1 MTPRHTID
9 DFVNAFGLKQ
19 KGKEFVGPC
28 PVCKDGEDRFHVREG
43 NAGPIFGCRYC
54 IDGEQ
59 DADGSNAKQ
68 VLSLLRNGTAGAP
81 TTPAPRAPRKP
92 AEPPKPQPLPSGN
105 GVTVYHYTDANW
117 EPILA
122 VVRRDRQD
130 GKSFSQWTPDPN
142 NNELWIPR
150 TATPPFPLY
159 GLASIVGERGDKSAK
174 LLPKVA
180 KVGIVEGEKCVHAC
194 RAAWPNQTTTC
205 WAGGTNA
212 WDKSDW
218 LPLSGRAVSL
228 VADGDVPGHKA
239 MLALAAHLHGLGC
252 KVKIALPPVE
262 WDSDIADWIAEQGKD
277 GAAKMLKELLHDY
290 EPPEPEPPPD
300 PPADL
305 FEIPAEPLDNNPHYR
320 LLGLQGTGLA
330 FALREAGRMEI
341 IGRRDISSVNAL
353 ISVAPL
359 EWWCE
364 FVGNDKI
371 TVEQARVFGSTLIR
385 MADRLGQI
393 DVSLQVGRGAI
404 RLDDGK
410 VAYHLGNRLL
420 IGGHIYALQ
429 DDDSRVWLSEPEL
442 SYGDEAN
449 AQHTADIARAVMG
462 YRWATPNDGR
472 RFLGW
477 LVASLVGGALQWRPH
492 LLLTAPAAQGK
503 TWLLTNVLE
512 PIMGNMMTSVSD
524 ATPASI
530 SRLTA
535 YSSLPVAIDEAEPS
549 DDWVVEL
556 LKTLRAASSDF
567 GSRVRATAD
576 GGVSFQQARFCALLA
591 GTVAPALAKADD
603 SRLSPVGLGPPVDDW
618 PQVRLAIRN
627 AMKHADSVRHRIIRR
642 AGEIVTAADTLTDE
656 MQDLGMDSREA
667 MSSAALTAGWR
678 FWGVDDREVHA
689 QPETSSRSDASD
701 ALLEILALRERGD
714 GPAERSVLQMLHIES
729 LHAILADLLGVR
741 RDGEGVMIAINHP
754 GLANKMAKTKW
765 GRANL
770 RNLLMQLDG
779 AVVTASPRS
788 FGGLKKRAVVI
799 PYETLTEIGVE
810 FSDDNPATAL
820 G

>member
-28 PVCKDGEDRFHVREG
+28 PVCKEGEDRFHVREG

-68 VLSLLRNGTAGAP
+68 VLSLLRNGVATPVAP
-81 TTPAPRAPRKP
+81 TPRAPRKA

-105 GVTVYHYTDANW
+105 GVTVYHYQDANDD
-117 EPILA
+117 PIFA
-122 VVRRDRQD
+122 VVRRDRAD
-130 GKSFSQWTPDPN
+130 GTKTFSQWTPDGGQG
-142 NNELWIPR
+142 LWLP
-150 TATPPFPLY
+150 TAPPAPLPLY
-159 GLASIVGERGDKSAK
+159 
-174 LLPKVA
+174 LLPMIPTKGKVA
-180 KVGIVEGEKCVHAC
+180 IVEGEKCVHAA
-194 RAAWPNQTTTC
+194 RQAWPKRTFTC
-205 WAGGTNA
+205 WAGGTNS
-212 WDKSDW
+212 WDKTDW
-218 LPLSGRAVSL
+218 TPLAGRIVSL
-228 VADGDVPGHKA
+228 IADADEPGHKA
-239 MLALAAHLHGLGC
+239 MQALAAHLHGLGC
-252 KVKIALPPVE
+252 KVRLVLPPVE
-262 WDSDIADWIAEQGKD
+262 LDDDIADWIIAD
-277 GAAKMLKELLHDY
+277 GPQHSDTFIGDLLRDY
-290 EPPEPEPPPD
+290 EPPAEP
-300 PPADL
+300 
-305 FEIPAEPLDNNPHYR
+305 FEIPADPLDNNPHYR
-320 LLGLQGTGLA
+320 LLGLLGTKLV
-330 FALREAGRMEI
+330 FALRTASQIEI
-341 IGRRDISSVNAL
+341 IARSDITSVNRLLA
-353 ISVAPL
+353 VAPL
-359 EWWCE
+359 EFWCG
-364 FVGNDKI
+364 FYGTDKI
-371 TVEQARVFGSTLIR
+371 TVEQARAFGSTLIG
-385 MADRLGQI
+385 MADNKGQT
-393 DVSLQVGRGAI
+393 DMSLQTGRGAI

-442 SYGDEAN
+442 SYGDEAS
-449 AQHTADIARAVMG
+449 AKDTAAIAKAVMG
-462 YRWATPNDGR
+462 YRWATPDDGR

-512 PIMGNMMTSVSD
+512 PIMGNMITSVSD

-642 AGEIVTAADTLTDE
+642 AGEIVTAADVLTDE
-656 MQDLGMDSREA
+656 MQDLGMDSRDA

-678 FWGVDDREVHA
+678 FWGVDGTFEDRKEVHS

-810 FSDDNPATAL
+810 FSDDNAGTEQT
-820 G
+820 GI

>member
-19 KGKEFVGPC
+19 KGKEYVGPC

-59 DADGSNAKQ
+59 DADGSKAKQ
-68 VLSLLRNGTAGAP
+68 VLSLLRNGNAAPVAP
-81 TTPAPRAPRKP
+81 TPRAPRPP

-105 GVTVYHYTDANW
+105 GVTVYHYTDADG
-117 EPILA
+117 EPVLA
-122 VVRRDRQD
+122 VARRDRAD
-130 GKSFSQWTPDPN
+130 GTKTFSQWTPTGDNDGLYTPTAPN
-142 NNELWIPR
+142 
-150 TATPPFPLY
+150 PPLPLFH
-159 GLASIVGERGDKSAK
+159 LPEVASGSG
-174 LLPKVA
+174 KVA
-180 KVGIVEGEKCVHAC
+180 VVEGEKCVLAAHQ
-194 RAAWPNQTTTC
+194 AWPKQTVTC
-205 WAGGTNA
+205 WAGGTNS
-212 WDKSDW
+212 WDKADW
-218 LPLSGRAVSL
+218 TPLAGRAVSL

-277 GAAKMLKELLHDY
+277 GAARILGDLLHDY
-290 EPPEPEPPPD
+290 EPPEPEPEPPE

-442 SYGDEAN
+442 TYGDEAS
-449 AQHTADIARAVMG
+449 AQHTAAIAKAVMG

-472 RFLGW
+472 RFLGM
-477 LVASLVGGALQWRPH
+477 AGGIVGGRRVA
-492 LLLTAPAAQGK
+492 
-503 TWLLTNVLE
+503 
-512 PIMGNMMTSVSD
+512 M
-524 ATPASI
+524 AS
-530 SRLTA
+530 A
-535 YSSLPVAIDEAEPS
+535 F
-549 DDWVVEL
+549 VVD
-556 LKTLRAASSDF
+556 RA
-567 GSRVRATAD
+567 
-576 GGVSFQQARFCALLA
+576 
-591 GTVAPALAKADD
+591 
-603 SRLSPVGLGPPVDDW
+603 
-618 PQVRLAIRN
+618 
-627 AMKHADSVRHRIIRR
+627 RR
-642 AGEIVTAADTLTDE
+642 AGQDVAADQRTGTDHG
-656 MQDLGMDSREA
+656 QHDDQRIGCN
-667 MSSAALTAGWR
+667 AGVNKQ
-678 FWGVDDREVHA
+678 VDRVFVV
-689 QPETSSRSDASD
+689 AS
-701 ALLEILALRERGD
+701 GD
-714 GPAERSVLQMLHIES
+714 
-729 LHAILADLLGVR
+729 
-741 RDGEGVMIAINHP
+741 
-754 GLANKMAKTKW
+754 
-765 GRANL
+765 
-770 RNLLMQLDG
+770 
-779 AVVTASPRS
+779 
-788 FGGLKKRAVVI
+788 
-799 PYETLTEIGVE
+799 
-810 FSDDNPATAL
+810 
-820 G
+820 

>member
-1 MTPRHTID
+1 MHGTVCAIQQYVGIGQLRRALILHGVACSIATACAYNNPFRAMLDDVCRKSYGPMTPRHTID

-81 TTPAPRAPRKP
+81 ATPTPRAPRKP

-105 GVTVYHYTDANW
+105 GVTVYHYHDASG
-117 EPILA
+117 EPVFA
-122 VVRRDRQD
+122 VVRRDRPD
-130 GKSFSQWTPDPN
+130 GTKTFSQWTPDGN
-142 NNELWIPR
+142 GLWLPV
-150 TATPPFPLY
+150 APPPPMPLY
-159 GLASIVGERGDKSAK
+159 
-174 LLPKVA
+174 LLPELVNTTGKV
-180 KVGIVEGEKCVHAC
+180 VVVEGELCCHA
-194 RAAWPNQTTTC
+194 AKGAWPKQTVTC
-205 WAGGTNA
+205 WAGGTNS
-212 WDKSDW
+212 WDKADW
-218 LPLSGRAVSL
+218 SPIAGRDVSL

-239 MLALAAHLHGLGC
+239 MQALAAHLHGLGC

-277 GAAKMLKELLHDY
+277 GAAKDTWRPAARLRPARTRTAAGTARRNRLKY
-290 EPPEPEPPPD
+290 PPTRW
-300 PPADL
+300 
-305 FEIPAEPLDNNPHYR
+305 ITTR
-320 LLGLQGTGLA
+320 TIGLLGLDGTRLA
-330 FALREAGRMEI
+330 FALREAGQPEI
-341 IGRRDISSVNAL
+341 IGRRDMPTVNAL
-353 ISVAPL
+353 ISIAPL
-359 EWWCE
+359 EWWCGFYE
-364 FVGNDKI
+364 TDKI
-371 TVEQARVFGSTLIR
+371 TADQARAFGSTLIR
-385 MADRLGQI
+385 MADKMGQI
-393 DVSLQVGRGAI
+393 DKSLQVGRGAI

-442 SYGDEAN
+442 SYGDEAS
-449 AQHTADIARAVMG
+449 AKDTAAIARAVMG
-462 YRWATPNDGR
+462 YRWATPDDGR

-512 PIMGNMMTSVSD
+512 PIMGNMITSVSD

-689 QPETSSRSDASD
+689 QPETSSRSDASGCVAGNPGVAGTRRRAGGTVGFAD
-701 ALLEILALRERGD
+701 AAQSR
-714 GPAERSVLQMLHIES
+714 ASTQS
-729 LHAILADLLGVR
+729 L
-741 RDGEGVMIAINHP
+741 P
-754 GLANKMAKTKW
+754 TCW
-765 GRANL
+765 GC
-770 RNLLMQLDG
+770 G
-779 AVVTASPRS
+779 AT
-788 FGGLKKRAVVI
+788 GKG
-799 PYETLTEIGVE
+799 
-810 FSDDNPATAL
+810 
-820 G
+820 